1 MIKRREKESGRAE
14 RSLLIGADT
23 EDHLRTERSI
33 NETSVQ
39 AINNLTDNLGRYSAF
54 STVICIR
61 FVAKLVCTQSTLQ
74 SLV

>member
-14 RSLLIGADT
+14 RSLLI

-33 NETSVQ
+33 NETIVQ

-61 FVAKLVCTQSTLQ
+61 FVAKLVCPQSTLQ

>member
-14 RSLLIGADT
+14 RSLLI

-33 NETSVQ
+33 NETIVQ

-61 FVAKLVCTQSTLQ
+61 FAAKLVCPQSTLQ